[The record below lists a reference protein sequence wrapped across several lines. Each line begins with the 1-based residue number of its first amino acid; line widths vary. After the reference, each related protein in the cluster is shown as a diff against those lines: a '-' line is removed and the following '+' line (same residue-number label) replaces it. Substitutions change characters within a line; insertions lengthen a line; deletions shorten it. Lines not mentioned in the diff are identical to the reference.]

1 MVASVIFFGCGESH
15 AVSICGFIRFL
26 LNMEKVFEPK
36 KIEERWYKFWQEK
49 GYFHA
54 NENSDKKSYCIVIPP
69 PNITGA
75 LHIGHALNNTIQDIL
90 TRWKRM
96 EGFNT
101 LWMPGTDHAGIAT
114 QNVIERQLLA
124 ERTDRHKL
132 GREEFVERV
141 WKWKERSGGE
151 IIRQLKRLGAS
162 CDWERERFTM
172 DEGLSKAV
180 REVFVRLYEEGL
192 IYKGDRL
199 INWCPRCHTALSDLE
214 VEHEEQ
220 KGHLYHIK
228 YPLTNPGEGF
238 ITIATTRPETMLGD
252 TAVAV
257 NPDDERYKNFIGKT
271 VTLPIVNRE
280 ISVIADS
287 YVDKSFGT
295 GALKITPAHDPN
307 DFEIGTRHNLPHLK
321 VIAEDGTMNEN
332 AGKYKGLDR
341 FKCRKALLSDLEKG
355 GFLLKVEDYAH
366 SVGKCYRCKT
376 IVEPNLSKQ
385 WFVKIKPLSEPAL
398 EAVKDGRIRIIPKG
412 WENTYFEWMNN
423 IKDWCISRQIWWG
436 HRIPAWNCLDCGE
449 ITVSKTD
456 VKECSKCKS
465 KNIEQENDVLDTWFS
480 SALWPFSTLGWPE
493 NTKELKTFYPTSVL
507 VTSFDILFFWVA
519 RMIMMGLKFRGDIP
533 FRDVYIHALVRDAEG
548 QKMSK
553 SKGNVIDPLIM
564 MEKYGTD
571 AFRFTLAAFA
581 AQGRDIKLSEERIE
595 GYRNFA
601 NKIWNAFRFA
611 MMNLEDFKDTVS
623 TSDITRLNLQLSDKW
638 ILSRLQKAIRDTKK
652 GLEEYKFNESAGII
666 YQFFW
671 HELCDWYIEIIK
683 PRLAASA
690 KERKTAQSVLLYV
703 MENSLRLLHPFMP
716 FITEELWQQLPHKG
730 ESIMAA
736 EYPEFNEA
744 LLNEENEKE
753 MNLIMGISRG
763 IRNIRSEMNI
773 SLAKKLDVILRTG
786 DEKKLQMIE
795 RQNLYISELSRLKN
809 LSITRNGKEPKMA
822 ATAVVEDIEIFVLL
836 EGVIDIQEERNRLS
850 RELEKINSDIAT
862 LNKRLSNRD
871 FINRAPKDV
880 VEKDKEKYQ
889 ALTATAEKIQ
899 QNINKIQ
906 G

>member
-1 MVASVIFFGCGESH
+1 
-15 AVSICGFIRFL
+15 
-26 LNMEKVFEPK
+26 MEKVFEPK
-36 KIEERWYKFWQEK
+36 KIEERWYKFWLEK

-114 QNVIERQLLA
+114 QNVVERQLLA
-124 ERTDRHKL
+124 EGTDRHKL
-132 GREEFVERV
+132 GREKFVERV
-141 WKWKERSGGE
+141 WKWKEKSGGD

-180 REVFVRLYEEGL
+180 REVFVQLYEEGL

-228 YPLTNPGEGF
+228 YPLKDASDF

-257 NPDDERYKNFIGKT
+257 NPDDERYKNFTGKI

-280 ISVIADS
+280 IPVIADS
-287 YVDKSFGT
+287 YVDKNFGT

-307 DFEIGTRHNLPHLK
+307 DFEIGTRHNLPQVK

-341 FKCRKALLSDLEKG
+341 FKCRKVLLSDLEKE
-355 GFLLKVEDYAH
+355 GFLLKVEDYIH

-436 HRIPAWNCLDCGE
+436 HRIPAWTCTDCND

-465 KNIEQENDVLDTWFS
+465 KNIEQESDVLDTWFS

-493 NTKELKTFYPTSVL
+493 NTKELNVFYPTSVL

-623 TSDITRLNLQLSDKW
+623 TSDIIRLNLQLSDRW
-638 ILSRLQKAIRDTKK
+638 IISRLQKAIADTSK
-652 GLEEYKFNESAGII
+652 GLTEYKFNESAGII

-690 KERKTAQSVLLYV
+690 EERKTAQSVLLYV

-716 FITEELWQQLPHKG
+716 FITEELWQQLPHSG

-736 EYPEFNEA
+736 EYPVYNEA
-744 LLNEENEKE
+744 LVNEDFERE
-753 MNLIMGISRG
+753 MILIMEISRG

-809 LSITRNGKEPKMA
+809 LSVTRNGKEPKMA

-836 EGVIDIQEERNRLS
+836 EGVIDIQEERDRLS
-850 RELEKINSDIAT
+850 RELEKINADVAT

-880 VEKDKEKYQ
+880 VEKDREKYQ
-889 ALTATAEKIQ
+889 SLTVIAEKIQ
-899 QNINKIQ
+899 QNLSRLEPK
-906 G
+906 

>member
-1 MVASVIFFGCGESH
+1 M
-15 AVSICGFIRFL
+15 FL
-26 LNMEKVFEPK
+26 FNMEKIFEPK
-36 KIEERWYKFWQEK
+36 KIEERWYKFWLEK

-90 TRWKRM
+90 IRYKRM

-114 QNVIERQLLA
+114 QNVVERQLLA
-124 ERTDRHKL
+124 EGTDRHKI
-132 GREEFVERV
+132 GREKFVERV
-141 WKWKERSGGE
+141 WKWKEKSGGD

-180 REVFVRLYEEGL
+180 REVFVRLYDEGL

-228 YPLTNPGEGF
+228 YPVKNTSDF

-257 NPDDERYKNFIGKT
+257 NPDDERYKNFTGKI
-271 VTLPIVNRE
+271 VTLPIVSRE
-280 ISVIADS
+280 IPVIADS
-287 YVDKSFGT
+287 YVDKNFGT

-307 DFEIGTRHNLPHLK
+307 DFEIGTRHNLLQVK

-341 FKCRKALLSDLEKG
+341 FKCRKALLSDLENE
-355 GFLLKVEDYAH
+355 GFLIKVEDYVH

-465 KNIEQENDVLDTWFS
+465 KNIEQESDVLDTWFS

-493 NTKELKTFYPTSVL
+493 NTKELEAFYPTSVL

-533 FRDVYIHALVRDAEG
+533 FRDVYIHALVRDSEG

-611 MMNLEDFKDTVS
+611 MMNLEDYISSQDIVGQGFSLAVS
-623 TSDITRLNLQLSDKW
+623 KPEGLPYNLQLSDRW
-638 ILSRLQKAIRDTKK
+638 IISRLQKAIADTRK
-652 GLEEYKFNESAGII
+652 GLTEYKFNESAGTI

-690 KERKTAQSVLLYV
+690 EERKTAQSVLLYV

-716 FITEELWQQLPHKG
+716 FITEELWQQLPHSG
-730 ESIMAA
+730 ESIMTA
-736 EYPEFNEA
+736 EYPVYNEA
-744 LLNEENEKE
+744 LVNEDFERE
-753 MNLIMGISRG
+753 MILIMEISRG

-809 LSITRNGKEPKMA
+809 LSVTRNGKEPKMA

-836 EGVIDIQEERNRLS
+836 EGVIDIQEERNRLG

-880 VEKDKEKYQ
+880 VEKDREKYQ
-889 ALTATAEKIQ
+889 SLTVIAEKIQ
-899 QNINKIQ
+899 QNLLRLEPK
-906 G
+906 

>member
-1 MVASVIFFGCGESH
+1 
-15 AVSICGFIRFL
+15 
-26 LNMEKVFEPK
+26 MEKVFEPK
-36 KIEERWYKFWQEK
+36 KIEERWYKFWLEK

-90 TRWKRM
+90 IRYKRM

-114 QNVIERQLLA
+114 QNVVERQLHS
-124 ERTDRHKL
+124 EGIDRNTI
-132 GREEFVERV
+132 GREKFVEKV
-141 WKWKERSGGE
+141 WKWKEKSGGD

-172 DEGLSKAV
+172 DDGLSSAV

-220 KGHLYHIK
+220 KGHLYFIK
-228 YPLTNPGEGF
+228 YPLTPPPPPLEKGGLKGDF
-238 ITIATTRPETMLGD
+238 IIIATTRPETMLGD

-257 NPDDERYKNFIGKT
+257 NPDDERYKNFIRKT
-271 VTLPIVNRE
+271 VTLPIANRE
-280 ISVIADS
+280 IPVIADS

-307 DFEIGTRHNLPHLK
+307 DFEIGARHHLPQIK
-321 VIAEDGTMNEN
+321 VIAEDGTMNET
-332 AGKYKGLDR
+332 AGNYKGLDR
-341 FKCRKALLSDLEKG
+341 FKCRKTLIVDLEKR
-355 GFLLKVEDYAH
+355 GFLLKVDDYTH

-436 HRIPAWNCLDCGE
+436 HRIPAWSCKDCGE
-449 ITVSKTD
+449 MTVSKTD

-465 KNIEQENDVLDTWFS
+465 KHIEQESDVLDTWFS

-493 NTKELKTFYPTSVL
+493 NTKELKVFYPTSVL

-519 RMIMMGLKFRGDIP
+519 RMIMMGLKFRTDIP

-553 SKGNVIDPLIM
+553 SKGNVIDPIIM

-581 AQGRDIKLSEERIE
+581 AQGRDIKLSEDRIE

-611 MMNLEDFKDTVS
+611 MMNLEDPPPPLLNKEGGAPIQWMGRGRS
-623 TSDITRLNLQLSDKW
+623 NLQFSDRW
-638 ILSRLQKAIRDTKK
+638 IISRLQNAIRDTRK
-652 GLEEYKFNESAGII
+652 GLEEYKFNESAGTI

-683 PRLAASA
+683 PRLAASS
-690 KERKTAQSVLLYV
+690 EDRKTAQSVLLYV

-716 FITEELWQQLPHKG
+716 FITEELWQQLPLFESSRG
-730 ESIMAA
+730 ESIMIA
-736 EYPEFNEA
+736 EYPAYNQSLINEDF
-744 LLNEENEKE
+744 ERE
-753 MNLIMGISRG
+753 MNLIMEVSRG

-773 SLAKKLDVILRTG
+773 PLAKKLDVILRTD
-786 DEKKLQMIE
+786 DEKKLQMIQ
-795 RQNLYISELSRLKN
+795 RQNLYISELSKLKN
-809 LSITRNGKEPKMA
+809 LSVTRNGKEPKMA

-836 EGVIDIQEERNRLS
+836 EGVINIEEERNRLG

-871 FINRAPKDV
+871 FMARAPKSV
-880 VEKDKEKYQ
+880 IEKDRERQ
-889 ALTATAEKIQ
+889 ETLITTAKKIQ
-899 QNINKIQ
+899 QNLSRLDPHTYT
-906 G
+906 

>member
-1 MVASVIFFGCGESH
+1 ME
-15 AVSICGFIRFL
+15 
-26 LNMEKVFEPK
+26 MEKVFEPK
-36 KIEERWYKFWQEK
+36 KIEERWYKFWLEK

-54 NENSDKKSYCIVIPP
+54 DENSDKNTYCIVIPP

-90 TRWKRM
+90 IRYKRM
-96 EGFNT
+96 EGINT

-114 QNVIERQLLA
+114 QNVVERQLLA
-124 ERTDRHKL
+124 EGTDRHKL

-162 CDWERERFTM
+162 CDWKRERFTM
-172 DEGLSKAV
+172 DEGLSKSV

-220 KGHLYHIK
+220 KGHLYYIK
-228 YPLTNPGEGF
+228 YPLTHPGEGF

-307 DFEIGTRHNLPHLK
+307 DFEIGTRHNLPNLK

-341 FKCRKALLSDLEKG
+341 FKCRKVLLSDLEKE
-355 GFLLKVEDYAH
+355 GFLLKVEDYIH

-611 MMNLEDFKDTVS
+611 MMNLEDFKNTVS
-623 TSDITRLNLQLSDKW
+623 ASDITRLNLQLSDKW
-638 ILSRLQKAIRDTKK
+638 ILSRLQKAIRDTRK

>member
-1 MVASVIFFGCGESH
+1 M
-15 AVSICGFIRFL
+15 FL
-26 LNMEKVFEPK
+26 FNMEKIFEPK
-36 KIEERWYKFWQEK
+36 KIEERWYKFWLEK

-90 TRWKRM
+90 IRYKRM

-114 QNVIERQLLA
+114 QNVVERQLLA
-124 ERTDRHKL
+124 EGADRHKI

-141 WKWKERSGGE
+141 WKWKEKSGGD

-180 REVFVRLYEEGL
+180 REVFVRLYDEGL

-228 YPLTNPGEGF
+228 YPVKNTSDF

-257 NPDDERYKNFIGKT
+257 NPDDERYKNFTGKT

-280 ISVIADS
+280 IPVIADS
-287 YVDKSFGT
+287 YVDKNFGT

-307 DFEIGTRHNLPHLK
+307 DFEIGTRHNLLQVK

-341 FKCRKALLSDLEKG
+341 FKCRKALLSDLENE
-355 GFLLKVEDYAH
+355 GFLIKVEDYVH

-465 KNIEQENDVLDTWFS
+465 KNIEQESDVLDTWFS

-493 NTKELKTFYPTSVL
+493 NTKELEAFYPTSVL

-533 FRDVYIHALVRDAEG
+533 FRDVYIHALVRDSEG

-611 MMNLEDFKDTVS
+611 MMNLEDYISSQDIVGQGFSLAVS
-623 TSDITRLNLQLSDKW
+623 KPEGLPYNLQLSDRW
-638 ILSRLQKAIRDTKK
+638 IISRLQKAIADTRK
-652 GLEEYKFNESAGII
+652 GLTEYKFNESAGTI

-690 KERKTAQSVLLYV
+690 EERKTAQSVLLYV

-716 FITEELWQQLPHKG
+716 FITEELWQQLPHSG
-730 ESIMAA
+730 ESIMTA
-736 EYPEFNEA
+736 EYPVYNEA
-744 LLNEENEKE
+744 LVNEDFERE
-753 MNLIMGISRG
+753 MILIMEISRG

-809 LSITRNGKEPKMA
+809 LSVTRNGKEPKMA

-880 VEKDKEKYQ
+880 VEKDREKYQ
-889 ALTATAEKIQ
+889 SLTVIAEKIQ
-899 QNINKIQ
+899 QNLSRLEPK
-906 G
+906 

>member
-1 MVASVIFFGCGESH
+1 
-15 AVSICGFIRFL
+15 
-26 LNMEKVFEPK
+26 MEKVFEPK

-465 KNIEQENDVLDTWFS
+465 KNIEQESDVLDTWFS

>member
-1 MVASVIFFGCGESH
+1 ME
-15 AVSICGFIRFL
+15 
-26 LNMEKVFEPK
+26 MEKVFEPK
-36 KIEERWYKFWQEK
+36 KIEERWYKFWLEK

-54 NENSDKKSYCIVIPP
+54 DENSDKNTYCIVIPP

-90 TRWKRM
+90 IRYKRM
-96 EGFNT
+96 EGINT

-114 QNVIERQLLA
+114 QNVVERQLLA
-124 ERTDRHKL
+124 EGTDRHKL

-162 CDWERERFTM
+162 CDWKRERFTM
-172 DEGLSKAV
+172 DEGLSKSV

-220 KGHLYHIK
+220 KGHLYYIK
-228 YPLTNPGEGF
+228 YPLTHPGEGF

-307 DFEIGTRHNLPHLK
+307 DFEIGTRHNLPNLK

-341 FKCRKALLSDLEKG
+341 FKCRKVLLSDLEKE
-355 GFLLKVEDYAH
+355 GFLLKVEDYIH

-611 MMNLEDFKDTVS
+611 MMNLEDFKNTVS
-623 TSDITRLNLQLSDKW
+623 ASDITRLNLQLSDKW
-638 ILSRLQKAIRDTKK
+638 ILSRLQKAIRDTRK

-773 SLAKKLDVILRTG
+773 SLAKKIDVILRTG

-822 ATAVVEDIEIFVLL
+822 ATAVVEDVEIFVLL
-836 EGVIDIQEERNRLS
+836 EGIIDIQEEKNRLS

-862 LNKRLSNRD
+862 LNKRLSNQD

-880 VEKDKEKYQ
+880 VEKDKEKHQ
-889 ALTATAEKIQ
+889 SLTVMAEKIQ

>member
-1 MVASVIFFGCGESH
+1 VVASVIFFGCGESH

-124 ERTDRHKL
+124 EGTDRHKL

-465 KNIEQENDVLDTWFS
+465 KNIEQESDVLDTWFS

>member
-1 MVASVIFFGCGESH
+1 M
-15 AVSICGFIRFL
+15 FL
-26 LNMEKVFEPK
+26 FNMEKIFEPK
-36 KIEERWYKFWQEK
+36 KIEERWYKFWLEK

-90 TRWKRM
+90 IRYKRM

-114 QNVIERQLLA
+114 QNVVERQLLA
-124 ERTDRHKL
+124 EGADRHKI

-141 WKWKERSGGE
+141 WKWKEKSGGD

-180 REVFVRLYEEGL
+180 REVFVRLYDEGL

-228 YPLTNPGEGF
+228 YPVKNTSDF

-257 NPDDERYKNFIGKT
+257 NPDDERYKNFTGKT

-280 ISVIADS
+280 IPVIADS
-287 YVDKSFGT
+287 YVDKNFGT

-307 DFEIGTRHNLPHLK
+307 DFEIGTRHNLLQVK

-341 FKCRKALLSDLEKG
+341 FKCRKALLSDLENE
-355 GFLLKVEDYAH
+355 GFLIKVEDYVH

-465 KNIEQENDVLDTWFS
+465 KNIEQESDVLDTWFS

-493 NTKELKTFYPTSVL
+493 NTKELEAFYPTSVL

-611 MMNLEDFKDTVS
+611 MMNLEDYISSQDIVGQGFSLAVS
-623 TSDITRLNLQLSDKW
+623 KPEGLPYNLQLSDRW
-638 ILSRLQKAIRDTKK
+638 IISRLQKAIADTRK
-652 GLEEYKFNESAGII
+652 GLTEYKFNESAGTI

-690 KERKTAQSVLLYV
+690 EERKTAQSVLLYV

-716 FITEELWQQLPHKG
+716 FITEELWQQLPHSG
-730 ESIMAA
+730 ESIMTA
-736 EYPEFNEA
+736 EYPVYNEA
-744 LLNEENEKE
+744 LVNEDFERE
-753 MNLIMGISRG
+753 MILIMEISRG

-809 LSITRNGKEPKMA
+809 LSVTRNGKEPKMA

-836 EGVIDIQEERNRLS
+836 EGVIDIQEERNRLG

-880 VEKDKEKYQ
+880 VEKDREKYQ
-889 ALTATAEKIQ
+889 SLTVIAEKIQ
-899 QNINKIQ
+899 QNLSRLEPK
-906 G
+906 

>member
-1 MVASVIFFGCGESH
+1 
-15 AVSICGFIRFL
+15 
-26 LNMEKVFEPK
+26 MEKVFEPK

-124 ERTDRHKL
+124 EGTDRHKL

-465 KNIEQENDVLDTWFS
+465 KNIEQESDVLDTWFS

-638 ILSRLQKAIRDTKK
+638 ILNRLQKAIRDTKK

>member
-1 MVASVIFFGCGESH
+1 MAN
-15 AVSICGFIRFL
+15 L
-26 LNMEKVFEPK
+26 EKVFEPK
-36 KIEERWYKFWQEK
+36 KIEERWYKFWLEK

-54 NENSDKKSYCIVIPP
+54 DENSDKKSYCIVIPP

-114 QNVIERQLLA
+114 QNVVERQLLS
-124 ERTDRHKL
+124 EGTDRHKI
-132 GREEFVERV
+132 GREKFVERV
-141 WKWKERSGGE
+141 WKWKEKSGGD

-228 YPLTNPGEGF
+228 YPVKNTSDF

-257 NPDDERYKNFIGKT
+257 NPDDERYKNFTGKT

-280 ISVIADS
+280 IPVIADS

-307 DFEIGTRHNLPHLK
+307 DFEIGTRHNLLQVK

-341 FKCRKALLSDLEKG
+341 FKCRKALLRDLEKE
-355 GFLLKVEDYAH
+355 GFLLKVEDYIH

-436 HRIPAWNCLDCGE
+436 HRIPAWNCKDCSE

-456 VKECSKCKS
+456 ITECSKCKS
-465 KNIEQENDVLDTWFS
+465 KNIEQESDVLDTWFS

-493 NTKELKTFYPTSVL
+493 NTKELKVFYPTSVL

-611 MMNLEDFKDTVS
+611 MMNLEDFKDNILSQPKDTVS
-623 TSDITRLNLQLSDKW
+623 TSDITRLNLRLSDRW
-638 ILSRLQKAIRDTKK
+638 ILSRLQKAIRDTRK

-671 HELCDWYIEIIK
+671 HEFCDWYIEIIK
-683 PRLAASA
+683 PRLASSA
-690 KERKTAQSVLLYV
+690 EERKTAQSVLLYV

-716 FITEELWQQLPHKG
+716 FITEELWQQLPLLESSRG

-736 EYPEFNEA
+736 EYPVYNEA
-744 LLNEENEKE
+744 LVNDDFERE
-753 MNLIMGISRG
+753 MILIMEISRG

-773 SLAKKLDVILRTG
+773 SLAKKLDVLLRTG
-786 DEKKLQMIE
+786 DENKLQMIE

-809 LSITRNGKEPKMA
+809 LSVTKNGKEPKPVPEGLYQGMA
-822 ATAVVEDIEIFVLL
+822 ATAVVENIEIFVLL
-836 EGVIDIQEERNRLS
+836 EGVIDIHKERDRLS
-850 RELEKINSDIAT
+850 RELEKINADVAT

-880 VEKDKEKYQ
+880 VEKDREKYQ
-889 ALTATAEKIQ
+889 SLTVMAEKIQ
-899 QNINKIQ
+899 QNLSRLEI
-906 G
+906 

>member
-1 MVASVIFFGCGESH
+1 ME
-15 AVSICGFIRFL
+15 
-26 LNMEKVFEPK
+26 MEKVFEPK

-124 ERTDRHKL
+124 EGTDRHKL

-465 KNIEQENDVLDTWFS
+465 KNIEQESDVLDTWFS

>member
-1 MVASVIFFGCGESH
+1 M
-15 AVSICGFIRFL
+15 FL
-26 LNMEKVFEPK
+26 FNMEKIFEPK
-36 KIEERWYKFWQEK
+36 KIEERWYKFWLEK

-124 ERTDRHKL
+124 EGTDRHKL

-141 WKWKERSGGE
+141 WKWKERSGGD

-180 REVFVRLYEEGL
+180 REVFVRLYDEGL

-228 YPLTNPGEGF
+228 YPVKNTSDF

-257 NPDDERYKNFIGKT
+257 NPDDERYKNFTGKI

-280 ISVIADS
+280 IPVIADS
-287 YVDKSFGT
+287 YVDKNFGT

-307 DFEIGTRHNLPHLK
+307 DFEIGTRHNLLQVK

-341 FKCRKALLSDLEKG
+341 FKCRKALLSDLENE
-355 GFLLKVEDYAH
+355 GFLIKVEDYVH

-436 HRIPAWNCLDCGE
+436 HRIPAWNCLDCGD

-465 KNIEQENDVLDTWFS
+465 KNIEQESDVLDTWFS

-493 NTKELKTFYPTSVL
+493 NTKELEAFYPTSVL

-533 FRDVYIHALVRDAEG
+533 FRDVYIHALVRDSEG

-611 MMNLEDFKDTVS
+611 MMNLEDYISSQDIVGQGFSLAVS
-623 TSDITRLNLQLSDKW
+623 KPEGLPYNLQLSDRW
-638 ILSRLQKAIRDTKK
+638 IISRLQKAIADTRK
-652 GLEEYKFNESAGII
+652 GLTEYKFNESAGTI

-683 PRLAASA
+683 PRLAASPE
-690 KERKTAQSVLLYV
+690 ERKTAQSVLLYV

-730 ESIMAA
+730 DSIMAA
-736 EYPEFNEA
+736 EYPVYNEA

-753 MNLIMGISRG
+753 MNLIMGI
-763 IRNIRSEMNI
+763 
-773 SLAKKLDVILRTG
+773 
-786 DEKKLQMIE
+786 
-795 RQNLYISELSRLKN
+795 
-809 LSITRNGKEPKMA
+809 
-822 ATAVVEDIEIFVLL
+822 
-836 EGVIDIQEERNRLS
+836 
-850 RELEKINSDIAT
+850 
-862 LNKRLSNRD
+862 
-871 FINRAPKDV
+871 
-880 VEKDKEKYQ
+880 
-889 ALTATAEKIQ
+889 
-899 QNINKIQ
+899 
-906 G
+906 

>member
-1 MVASVIFFGCGESH
+1 ME
-15 AVSICGFIRFL
+15 
-26 LNMEKVFEPK
+26 MEKVFEPK
-36 KIEERWYKFWQEK
+36 KIEERWYKFWLEK

-54 NENSDKKSYCIVIPP
+54 DENSDKNTYCIVIPP

-90 TRWKRM
+90 IRYKRM
-96 EGFNT
+96 EGINT

-114 QNVIERQLLA
+114 QNVVERQLLA
-124 ERTDRHKL
+124 EGTDRHKL

-162 CDWERERFTM
+162 CDWKRERFTM
-172 DEGLSKAV
+172 DEGLSKSV

-220 KGHLYHIK
+220 KGHLYYIK
-228 YPLTNPGEGF
+228 YPLTHPGEGF

-307 DFEIGTRHNLPHLK
+307 DFEIGTRHNLPNLK

-341 FKCRKALLSDLEKG
+341 FKCRKVLLSDLEKE
-355 GFLLKVEDYAH
+355 GFLLKVEDYIH

-465 KNIEQENDVLDTWFS
+465 KNIEQESDVLDTWFS

-611 MMNLEDFKDTVS
+611 MMNLEDFKNTVS
-623 TSDITRLNLQLSDKW
+623 ASDITRLNLQLSDKW
-638 ILSRLQKAIRDTKK
+638 ILSRLQKAIRDTRK

-773 SLAKKLDVILRTG
+773 SLAKKIDVILRTG

-822 ATAVVEDIEIFVLL
+822 ATAVVEDVEIFVLL
-836 EGVIDIQEERNRLS
+836 EGIIDIQEEKNRLS

-862 LNKRLSNRD
+862 LNKRLSNQD

-880 VEKDKEKYQ
+880 VEKDKEKHQ
-889 ALTATAEKIQ
+889 SLTVMAEKIQ